1 MFHKCP
7 KLFLRHACLERRP
20 SEDLRS
26 SLPLSALPVLARKVF
41 LAVFFCSRAVLGRS
55 WGALGFLGRSWGG
68 LGSLLDRSWAVLGRS
83 WASLGPLFAAL
94 GPSAGGLGASWGDLG
109 ASWGGF
115 GAAGGAKNV
124 DFPLVFQ

>member
-1 MFHKCP
+1 MGDP
-7 KLFLRHACLERRP
+7 
-20 SEDLRS
+20 EDYSIAREGVWGREGLAIAVHRGLADFFFRS
-26 SLPLSALPVLARKVF
+26 FSLLGGLG
-41 LAVFFCSRAVLGRS
+41 AVLGRS

-124 DFPLVFQ
+124 DFPCVFQ

>member
-1 MFHKCP
+1 MDVVWII
-7 KLFLRHACLERRP
+7 RRMNTR
-20 SEDLRS
+20 EGVWGREGLAIAVHRGLADFFFRS
-26 SLPLSALPVLARKVF
+26 FSLLGGLG
-41 LAVFFCSRAVLGRS
+41 AVLGRS

-115 GAAGGAKNV
+115 GAAGGS
-124 DFPLVFQ
+124 